1 MNGGTRQTK
10 LSRWHGAHTA
20 RSQATFE
27 LDPKHTALLTIDMQD
42 EFVRPGWTAYWVP
55 EATRIAVSNA
65 ADYAKFLRSY
75 YAVIHIY
82 DDAGNV
88 IETHDYGIGVASI
101 ASYEVKQIDADY
113 FATDGT

>member
-65 ADYAKFLRSY
+65 ADYAKFLSRSY

-88 IETHDYGIGVASI
+88 IDTHEQAGESSTYTTFGSTLTIVGERNV
-101 ASYEVKQIDADY
+101 Q
-113 FATDGT
+113 